1 MPDAAVTPDLTL
13 VEGQLSLE
21 VLLRPF
27 GFTLRRAGRRLL
39 RNASAWVAEGTASDH
54 FVQWTEGVVANEQL
68 GPHERITRVTVE
80 EHSATTV
87 HAAVVF
93 EGGRRGRLTLALH
106 PDERF
111 TASLTA
117 AGEPLRL
124 ALEWDRRT
132 VEHFVGLGARHGN
145 EFDQRGR
152 AVQLG
157 ADRRYTGPDCPP
169 EMLTEGG
176 IPQGDCAP
184 APWMLS
190 SRGYGVL
197 AHTFANGTRFDMSS
211 DRTSV
216 SVRAAAGPLE
226 LEFFCQGRPVAR
238 LRALCRATGF
248 PALLPEWAYGYWKSR
263 DVHEDRI
270 TAVALVIFARW
281 DPMLCLWASLAFGG
295 AAALGPALQS
305 VGVTSGY
312 HLFNAAPYILTLAIM
327 IITCSPKRTLTG
339 APAELSIN
347 R

>member
-1 MPDAAVTPDLTL
+1 M
-13 VEGQLSLE
+13 
-21 VLLRPF
+21 
-27 GFTLRRAGRRLL
+27 
-39 RNASAWVAEGTASDH
+39 
-54 FVQWTEGVVANEQL
+54 QWTEGVVANEQL
-68 GPHERITRVTVE
+68 APHERIARVTVE
-80 EHSATTV
+80 EHSAMALQATL
-87 HAAVVF
+87 VF

-111 TASLTA
+111 TACMTA

-184 APWMLS
+184 SPWMLS
-190 SRGYGVL
+190 SRGYGALV
-197 AHTFANGTRFDMSS
+197 HTFANGTRFDMSS

-226 LEFFCQGRPVAR
+226 LELFCQARPAAR

-248 PALLPEWAYGYWKSR
+248 PMLLPEWGYGFWKSR
-263 DVHEDRI
+263 DIHEDREAVYDDFLGFRRYEI
-270 TAVALVIFARW
+270 PLDAIVLDSPWATQYNSWELNPHQLPDAEAMIRELRADGVRTVLWCTPWVNVDSRDGQIPPPGRVRATAPRARAQ
-281 DPMLCLWASLAFGG
+281 L
-295 AAALGPALQS
+295 
-305 VGVTSGY
+305 
-312 HLFNAAPYILTLAIM
+312 
-327 IITCSPKRTLTG
+327 
-339 APAELSIN
+339 
-347 R
+347 